1 MFFFTFYI
9 SKKYIYIYIYRQ
21 KWNQLWFYGK
31 LNVQIKILKN
41 IFTKIDKRHLPGD
54 SDGEG

>member
-1 MFFFTFYI
+1 MFFLHF
-9 SKKYIYIYIYRQ
+9 IYPKRCIYPQ
-21 KWNQLWFYGK
+21 KWNQHWFYGK